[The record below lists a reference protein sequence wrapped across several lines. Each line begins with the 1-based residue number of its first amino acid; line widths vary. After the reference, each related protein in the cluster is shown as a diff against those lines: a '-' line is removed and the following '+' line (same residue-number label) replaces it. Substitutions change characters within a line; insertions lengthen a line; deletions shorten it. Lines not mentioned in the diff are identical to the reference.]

1 MIHIREKFLTPE
13 EIEINLKKI
22 KLRTIFSVLVFIFC
36 AVFGFLF
43 LLFFLGI
50 NPGSELYGLITI
62 FTTIAIFLTGI
73 LVLYLLGLSPRRV
86 IFYYNRIKP
95 LNFDQ
100 ISVNPKYVMSRSDKV
115 YIMYSGF
122 ANGIY
127 LIDLNIAGGQSLLYR
142 EPKKLP
148 QFTIRLNKKLTIEDF
163 TFRVGEF
170 SGFFKIPLDKDE
182 YITGDAKVI
191 FMPLATFSKSQ
202 GSTEKVHMMVDY
214 VNKNPF

>member
-1 MIHIREKFLTPE
+1 MNGKFLSSE
-13 EIEINLKKI
+13 EIEKNLKKNKFRI
-22 KLRTIFSVLVFIFC
+22 ALSVLVFLFC
-36 AVFGFLF
+36 VIFGFLF
-43 LLFFLGI
+43 LLFSPSFT
-50 NPGSELYGLITI
+50 PESELIGPLGLFGSII
-62 FTTIAIFLTGI
+62 IILTG
-73 LVLYLLGLSPRRV
+73 LTVLYTIGLSSRRIV
-86 IFYYNRIKP
+86 FYYNRIAP
-95 LNFDQ
+95 LNFNH
-100 ISVNPKYVMSRSDKV
+100 ISLNSKYIMSKKDEI

-127 LIDLNIAGGQSLLYR
+127 FIDLNITGGQSLIYR

-148 QFTIRLNKKLTIEDF
+148 QFTIRLNKKLTIKDF

-170 SGFFKIPLDKDE
+170 SGFFKIPLNKDE
-182 YITGDAKVI
+182 FITGDAKVI